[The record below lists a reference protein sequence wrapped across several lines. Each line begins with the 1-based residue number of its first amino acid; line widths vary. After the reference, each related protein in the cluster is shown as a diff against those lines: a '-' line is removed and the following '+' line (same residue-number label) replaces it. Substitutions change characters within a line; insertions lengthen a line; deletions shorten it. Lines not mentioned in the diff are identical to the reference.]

1 VTTASLEPRF
11 VDAVPAEIEPGV
23 LYVSME
29 FSTTSHLCCCGC
41 GSRVVLP
48 LHPTAWRLT
57 YDGKA
62 ISMSPSV
69 GSWTFP
75 CRSHYWIRANRIEWA
90 GAWSDEKIAAGRRR
104 TLIERGVV
112 APTTSSQPVPTALPR
127 PRRRGVI
134 QRVLDNLLGRTQ
146 AR

>member
-1 VTTASLEPRF
+1 MTTALEPRF
-11 VDAVPAEIEPGV
+11 VEAVPANIDAGV

-41 GSRVVLP
+41 GNRVVLP

-69 GSWTFP
+69 GNWTFP
-75 CRSHYWIRANRIEWA
+75 CRSHYWIRANRIAWA
-90 GAWSDEKIAAGRRR
+90 GAWSDEKIAAGRQRA
-104 TLIERGVV
+104 LIERG
-112 APTTSSQPVPTALPR
+112 AIPRTSSQPEGMALARSR
-127 PRRRGVI
+127 PRGVI
-134 QRVLDNLLGRTQ
+134 ERLLDRHRGR
-146 AR
+146 R